1 MSFFSFFINI
11 VKSKDDRRRI
21 IQLLQFAEPI
31 EKSKVIFYD
40 RRPETSKI
48 PPTKGSS
55 FPNTILG
62 ASGKNLKSTSLKKYS
77 TYRNRNNN
85 NKKKAYNDFIRTNRK
100 PPIEAKITKVKTI
113 MFPNDEKEFH
123 YNEENK
129 CLNKQKEELKELY
142 ENLIIKLN
150 EQDKLRD
157 EEIRLHTNNM
167 NSNIENMN
175 KKNKI
180 LKRNNYDITKKYM
193 DLKYDTNQNNQKL
206 KDEIEMKKL
215 QGEALQGSINE
226 LIKKSKIDKEMN
238 KKDFDRRTRQLA
250 STLRTQVKTKEE
262 TANLAMKQ
270 FNDIQKIYEDK
281 INEAKNKYKLT
292 ENKYLLLKEGYFNEE
307 EYRKRINE
315 VEENI
320 RLFRVKLREFE
331 AYINEIK
338 QLTEGDYD
346 HYNEIQKK
354 TQNRNEQFLQE
365 TQNIDEQLIAFELIL
380 QERQNENIQV
390 LKEIKEHFDENK
402 PLFGMQ
408 DKNQRFLE
416 DSQNKIIEEEEE
428 KQQEV
433 I

>member
-1 MSFFSFFINI
+1 M
-11 VKSKDDRRRI
+11 
-21 IQLLQFAEPI
+21 QFAEPI

-40 RRPETSKI
+40 RRPETSKL
-48 PPTKGSS
+48 PPKSLAAS
-55 FPNTILG
+55 FPNSILS
-62 ASGKNLKSTSLKKYS
+62 ASGKNMKSASLKKYT
-77 TYRNRNNN
+77 TYRKKNNN
-85 NKKKAYNDFIRTNRK
+85 NKKKAYDDFIRTNRK

-129 CLNKQKEELKELY
+129 CLIKQKEELKELY
-142 ENLIIKLN
+142 ENMLVKLN

-157 EEIRLHTNNM
+157 EEIRLHTKNM
-167 NSNIENMN
+167 NSNIEKMN
-175 KKNKI
+175 KKNQL
-180 LKRNNYDITKKYM
+180 LKNNNYNLTKKYM

-206 KDEIEMKKL
+206 NDEIEMKKL

-226 LIKKSKIDKEMN
+226 LIKKSKIDKEIC

-262 TANLAMKQ
+262 TANIVMRQ
-270 FNDIQKIYEDK
+270 FNDIQKMYEDK
-281 INEAKNKYKLT
+281 MNEMKNKYKLA

-307 EYRKRINE
+307 EYRKKIKE
-315 VEENI
+315 VEDNI
-320 RLFRVKLREFE
+320 RLFRVKMREFE

-346 HYNEIQKK
+346 HYDEIQKK
-354 TQNRNEQFLQE
+354 TQAKNQQFLEE

-380 QERQNENIQV
+380 QERHNENMQM
-390 LKEIKEHFDENK
+390 LKEIKEHFDENG
-402 PLFGMQ
+402 GMFNQ

-428 KQQEV
+428 KIQEV
-433 I
+433 L

>member
-1 MSFFSFFINI
+1 M
-11 VKSKDDRRRI
+11 
-21 IQLLQFAEPI
+21 QFAEPI

-40 RRPETSKI
+40 RRPETSKL
-48 PPTKGSS
+48 PPKSLAES

-77 TYRNRNNN
+77 TYRKKNNN
-85 NKKKAYNDFIRTNRK
+85 IKKKAYNDFIRTNRK
-100 PPIEAKITKVKTI
+100 PPIEARITKVKTI

-129 CLNKQKEELKELY
+129 CLMKQKEELKELY
-142 ENLIIKLN
+142 ENMLIKLN

-157 EEIRLHTNNM
+157 EEIRLHTINM
-167 NSNIENMN
+167 NSNIEKMN
-175 KKNKI
+175 KKNQL
-180 LKRNNYDITKKYM
+180 LKNNNYNLTKKYM

-206 KDEIEMKKL
+206 NDEIEMKKL
-215 QGEALQGSINE
+215 QGEALKGSINE
-226 LIKKSKIDKEMN
+226 LIKKNKIDKEIS

-262 TANLAMKQ
+262 TANIVMRQ
-270 FNDIQKIYEDK
+270 FNDIQKMYEDK
-281 INEAKNKYKLT
+281 MNETKNKYKLY

-307 EYRKRINE
+307 EYRKKISE

-320 RLFRVKLREFE
+320 RLFRVKMREFE

-346 HYNEIQKK
+346 HYLEIQKK
-354 TQNRNEQFLQE
+354 TQAKNQQFLEE
-365 TQNIDEQLIAFELIL
+365 TRNIDEQLIAFELIL
-380 QERQNENIQV
+380 QERHNENMQM
-390 LKEIKEHFDENK
+390 LKEIKEHFDENGAM
-402 PLFGMQ
+402 FNQ

-428 KQQEV
+428 KIQEV
-433 I
+433 S

>member
-1 MSFFSFFINI
+1 
-11 VKSKDDRRRI
+11 
-21 IQLLQFAEPI
+21 LQFAEPI

-40 RRPETSKI
+40 RRPETSKL
-48 PPTKGSS
+48 PPKSLAES

-77 TYRNRNNN
+77 TYRKKNNN

-100 PPIEAKITKVKTI
+100 PPIEARITKVKTI

-129 CLNKQKEELKELY
+129 CLMKQKEELKELY
-142 ENLIIKLN
+142 ENMIIKLN

-157 EEIRLHTNNM
+157 EEIRLHTINM
-167 NSNIENMN
+167 NSNIEKMN
-175 KKNKI
+175 KKNQL
-180 LKRNNYDITKKYM
+180 LKNNNYNLTKKYM

-206 KDEIEMKKL
+206 NDEIEMKKL
-215 QGEALQGSINE
+215 QGEALKGSINE
-226 LIKKSKIDKEMN
+226 LIKKNKIDKEIS

-262 TANLAMKQ
+262 TANIVMRQ
-270 FNDIQKIYEDK
+270 FNDIQKMYEDK
-281 INEAKNKYKLT
+281 MNETKNKYKLY

-307 EYRKRINE
+307 EYRKKISE

-320 RLFRVKLREFE
+320 RLFRVKMREFE

-346 HYNEIQKK
+346 HYLEIQKK
-354 TQNRNEQFLQE
+354 TQAKNQQFLEE
-365 TQNIDEQLIAFELIL
+365 TRNIDEQLIAFELIL
-380 QERQNENIQV
+380 QERHNENMQM
-390 LKEIKEHFDENK
+390 LKEIKEHFDENGAM
-402 PLFGMQ
+402 FNQ

-416 DSQNKIIEEEEE
+416 DSKNKIIEEEEE
-428 KQQEV
+428 KMQEV
-433 I
+433 S

>member
-1 MSFFSFFINI
+1 M
-11 VKSKDDRRRI
+11 
-21 IQLLQFAEPI
+21 QFAEPI

-40 RRPETSKI
+40 RRPETSKL
-48 PPTKGSS
+48 PPKSLAES

-77 TYRNRNNN
+77 TYRKKNNN

-100 PPIEAKITKVKTI
+100 PPIEARITKVKTI

-129 CLNKQKEELKELY
+129 CLMKQKEELKELY
-142 ENLIIKLN
+142 ENMLIKLN

-157 EEIRLHTNNM
+157 EEIRLHTINM
-167 NSNIENMN
+167 NSNIEKMN
-175 KKNKI
+175 KKNQL
-180 LKRNNYDITKKYM
+180 LKNNNYNLTKKYM

-206 KDEIEMKKL
+206 NDEIEMKKL
-215 QGEALQGSINE
+215 QGEALKGSINE
-226 LIKKSKIDKEMN
+226 LIKKNKIDKEIS

-262 TANLAMKQ
+262 TANIVMRQ
-270 FNDIQKIYEDK
+270 FNDIQKMYEDK
-281 INEAKNKYKLT
+281 MNETKNKYKLY

-307 EYRKRINE
+307 EYRKKISE

-320 RLFRVKLREFE
+320 RLFRVKMREFE

-346 HYNEIQKK
+346 HYLEIQKK
-354 TQNRNEQFLQE
+354 TQAKNQQFLEE
-365 TQNIDEQLIAFELIL
+365 TRNIDEQLIAFELIL
-380 QERQNENIQV
+380 QERHNENMQM
-390 LKEIKEHFDENK
+390 LKEIKEHFDENGAM
-402 PLFGMQ
+402 FNQ

-428 KQQEV
+428 KIQEV
-433 I
+433 S

>member
-1 MSFFSFFINI
+1 MYFLIIINL
-11 VKSKDDRRRI
+11 VNSKDDRRRI

-40 RRPETSKI
+40 RRPETSKL
-48 PPTKGSS
+48 PPKSLAES

-77 TYRNRNNN
+77 TYRKKNNN

-100 PPIEAKITKVKTI
+100 PPIEARITKVKTI

-129 CLNKQKEELKELY
+129 CLMKQKEELKELY
-142 ENLIIKLN
+142 ENMLIKLN

-157 EEIRLHTNNM
+157 EEIRLHTINM
-167 NSNIENMN
+167 NSNIEKMN
-175 KKNKI
+175 KKNQL
-180 LKRNNYDITKKYM
+180 LKNNNYNLTKKYM

-206 KDEIEMKKL
+206 NDEIEMKKL
-215 QGEALQGSINE
+215 QGEALKGSINE
-226 LIKKSKIDKEMN
+226 LIKKNRIDKEIS

-262 TANLAMKQ
+262 TANIVMRQ
-270 FNDIQKIYEDK
+270 FNDIQKMYEDK
-281 INEAKNKYKLT
+281 MNETKNKYKLY

-307 EYRKRINE
+307 EYRKKISE

-320 RLFRVKLREFE
+320 RLFRVKMREFE

-346 HYNEIQKK
+346 HYLEIQKK
-354 TQNRNEQFLQE
+354 TQAKNQQFLEE
-365 TQNIDEQLIAFELIL
+365 TRNIDEQLIAFELIL
-380 QERQNENIQV
+380 QERHNENMQM
-390 LKEIKEHFDENK
+390 LKEIKEHFDENGAM
-402 PLFGMQ
+402 FNQ

-428 KQQEV
+428 KMQEV
-433 I
+433 S